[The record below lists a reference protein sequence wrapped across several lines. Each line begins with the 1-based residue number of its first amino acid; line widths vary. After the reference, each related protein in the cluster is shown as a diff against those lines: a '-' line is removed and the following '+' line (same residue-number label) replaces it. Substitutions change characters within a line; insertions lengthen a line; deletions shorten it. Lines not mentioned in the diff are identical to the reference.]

1 MAVEMSAMWK
11 PGFAA
16 LHKADAQLVAAEIA
30 SIGDSATP
38 AQIVDKARDPS
49 SELHKCFEWNDAVA
63 AEKHRLDQARQV
75 VRHLVIRETV
85 REDKPQIRFF
95 FKPES
100 GSGYR
105 PAQIIVRNQDSYQ
118 NLLASALRDLEAL
131 RVKYHS
137 LTELEAVFDAIEELM
152 RGKAS

>member
-1 MAVEMSAMWK
+1 M
-11 PGFAA
+11 
-16 LHKADAQLVAAEIA
+16 
-30 SIGDSATP
+30 
-38 AQIVDKARDPS
+38 
-49 SELHKCFEWNDAVA
+49 
-63 AEKHRLDQARQV
+63 
-75 VRHLVIRETV
+75 IRETV
-85 REDKPQIRFF
+85 REDKPPIRFF